1 MRCASARFL
10 VHVRRARQGPA
21 GRAFR
26 RATRLATRALVFG
39 VAPSVATDSLVDHRL
54 ADLVTVTHEL
64 LTSALVTATT
74 TGVHDAIVVLRAVL
88 K

>member
-1 MRCASARFL
+1 MRCASARVL
-10 VHVRRARQGPA
+10 VHVRRAQRGAA
-21 GRAFR
+21 GRAVR

-64 LTSALVTATT
+64 MTSALVTATT
-74 TGVHDAIVVLRAVL
+74 TGIHDAMVLIRVVL